1 MNKRIAAEL
10 KNELSFIE
18 AGIDVEKHAYAMQRL
33 LELLSDSQSED
44 PVPETKLEENVTI
57 HRSPIAK
64 TQADE
69 DDDGNGKDIFD
80 F

>member
-10 KNELSFIE
+10 KNELSYIE

-33 LELLSDSQSED
+33 LELLSDSPDKD

-57 HRSPIAK
+57 HRTPIAK
-64 TQADE
+64 TAADE

>member
-33 LELLSDSQSED
+33 LELLSDSQDKD

-57 HRSPIAK
+57 HRTPIAK
-64 TQADE
+64 TAADE

>member
-33 LELLSDSQSED
+33 LDLLSDSHDKNQT
-44 PVPETKLEENVTI
+44 PEAKLEDNVTM
-57 HRSPIAK
+57 HPEPVAK
-64 TQADE
+64 TATYE

>member
-1 MNKRIAAEL
+1 MNKRITAEL

-33 LELLSDSQSED
+33 LELLSDSHDKNRE
-44 PVPETKLEENVTI
+44 PEVKLEDTVTV
-57 HRSPIAK
+57 HPKPVAK
-64 TQADE
+64 MASDE

>member
-33 LELLSDSQSED
+33 LDLLSDSHDKNQA
-44 PVPETKLEENVTI
+44 PEAKLEDNVTI
-57 HRSPIAK
+57 HPKPVAK
-64 TQADE
+64 TSADE

>member
-33 LELLSDSQSED
+33 LDLLSDSQD
-44 PVPETKLEENVTI
+44 KNPVPQAKLEDNVTI
-57 HRSPIAK
+57 HPKPVAK
-64 TQADE
+64 TAADE

>member
-33 LELLSDSQSED
+33 LELLSDSQNED
-44 PVPETKLEENVTI
+44 SVPEAAKLE
-57 HRSPIAK
+57 
-64 TQADE
+64 
-69 DDDGNGKDIFD
+69 
-80 F
+80 